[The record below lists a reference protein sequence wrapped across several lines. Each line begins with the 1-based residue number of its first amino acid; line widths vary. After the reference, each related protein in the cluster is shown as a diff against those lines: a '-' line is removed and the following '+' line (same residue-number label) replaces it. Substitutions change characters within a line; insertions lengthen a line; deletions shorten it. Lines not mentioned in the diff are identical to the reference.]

1 MAKKRR
7 IKDID
12 WEAAEP
18 VNTTVEQPV
27 ADIDADMDAAI
38 QRFVQNN
45 AASFEGAATAH
56 MISDV
61 DAALA
66 DGDMQE
72 DEYRI
77 SFLFNYLRRE
87 NIKHDLTSDYFNYWY
102 GLSLSS
108 DETHPD
114 KIVAVV
120 FWPGM
125 MGINEELI
133 IEMVPHDTDKEGV
146 VLLSTYAPRDMD
158 NATRLMTA
166 MEVLEEAGG
175 GHKRIYL
182 PGGELIMDDYKP
194 NMELEAISS
203 TPFDD
208 LSESDLE
215 RITRFHTDWAY
226 TMHFQLRNQM
236 LMINQ
241 LDAQL
246 AKMENTRIIQ
256 IQLTTLFEISKEIE
270 SLDLEGDDDDA

>member
-226 TMHFQLRNQM
+226 TMHFPLRNQM

-270 SLDLEGDDDDA
+270 SLDLEGDTDDA

>member
-1 MAKKRR
+1 MAKKR

-12 WEAAEP
+12 WEAAAP

-45 AASFEGAATAH
+45 SAAFEGAATAH

-61 DAALA
+61 EAALA
-66 DGDMQE
+66 GGDMQE

-77 SFLFNYLRRE
+77 SFLFNYLRRDH
-87 NIKHDLTSDYFNYWY
+87 IKHDLTPDYFNYWY

-108 DETHPD
+108 DEDHPD
-114 KIVAVV
+114 KIVAVI

-125 MGINEELI
+125 MGVNEELI

-175 GHKRIYL
+175 AHKRIYL

-194 NMELEAISS
+194 NMELEAISA

-208 LSESDLE
+208 LSEADLE

-226 TMHFQLRNQM
+226 TMYFPLRNQM

-246 AKMENTRIIQ
+246 TKMENTRIIQ
-256 IQLTTLFEISKEIE
+256 IQLTTLFEISKEID
-270 SLDLEGDDDDA
+270 SLDP

>member
-1 MAKKRR
+1 MAKKR

-108 DETHPD
+108 DEVHPD

-226 TMHFQLRNQM
+226 TMHFPLRNQM

>member
-1 MAKKRR
+1 MAKKR

-12 WEAAEP
+12 WEAAAP

-45 AASFEGAATAH
+45 SAAFEGAATAH

-61 DAALA
+61 ETALA
-66 DGDMQE
+66 GGDMQE

-77 SFLFNYLRRE
+77 SFLFNYLRRDH
-87 NIKHDLTSDYFNYWY
+87 IKHDLTPDYFNYWY

-108 DETHPD
+108 DEDHPD
-114 KIVAVV
+114 KIVAVI

-125 MGINEELI
+125 MGVNEELI

-175 GHKRIYL
+175 AHKRIYL

-194 NMELEAISS
+194 NMELEAISA

-208 LSESDLE
+208 LSEADLE

-226 TMHFQLRNQM
+226 TMYFPLRNQM

-256 IQLTTLFEISKEIE
+256 IQLTTLFEISKEID
-270 SLDLEGDDDDA
+270 SLDPEEAGDDD

>member
-1 MAKKRR
+1 MAKKR

-226 TMHFQLRNQM
+226 TMHFPLRNQM

>member
-133 IEMVPHDTDKEGV
+133 IEMVPHDTDKDGV

-226 TMHFQLRNQM
+226 TMHFPLRNQM

>member
-226 TMHFQLRNQM
+226 TMHFPLRNQM

>member
-45 AASFEGAATAH
+45 AASFDGAATAH

-158 NATRLMTA
+158 NATRLMMA

-226 TMHFQLRNQM
+226 TMHFPLRNQM

>member
-18 VNTTVEQPV
+18 VNTTVEQTV
-27 ADIDADMDAAI
+27 ADIDADMDSTI

-87 NIKHDLTSDYFNYWY
+87 HIKHDLTADYFNYWY

-120 FWPGM
+120 FWPGT
-125 MGINEELI
+125 MGVNEELI
-133 IEMVPHDTDKEGV
+133 LEMVPHDTDKEGV
-146 VLLSTYAPRDMD
+146 VLLSTYAPRNMD
-158 NATRLMTA
+158 NSTRLMTA

-208 LSESDLE
+208 LSEADLE

-226 TMHFQLRNQM
+226 TMHFPLRNQM

-256 IQLTTLFEISKEIE
+256 IQLTTLFEISKEID
-270 SLDLEGDDDDA
+270 SLDVEGDTDDA

>member
-18 VNTTVEQPV
+18 VNATVEQPV

-226 TMHFQLRNQM
+226 TMHFPLRNQM

>member
-66 DGDMQE
+66 DGDMPE

-77 SFLFNYLRRE
+77 TFLFNYLRRE

-158 NATRLMTA
+158 NATRLTTA
-166 MEVLEEAGG
+166 MEVLEEVGG

-226 TMHFQLRNQM
+226 TMHFPLRNQM

-256 IQLTTLFEISKEIE
+256 IQLTTLFEISKEID
-270 SLDLEGDDDDA
+270 SLDVEGDTDDA

>member
-175 GHKRIYL
+175 GYKRIYL

-226 TMHFQLRNQM
+226 TMHFPLRNQM

>member
-45 AASFEGAATAH
+45 AAAFEGAATAH

-87 NIKHDLTSDYFNYWY
+87 HIKHDLTADYFNYWY

-215 RITRFHTDWAY
+215 RITRFHTDWPY
-226 TMHFQLRNQM
+226 TMHFPLRNQM

-256 IQLTTLFEISKEIE
+256 IQLTTLFEISKEID
-270 SLDLEGDDDDA
+270 SLDVEGDTDDA

>member
-45 AASFEGAATAH
+45 AAAFEGAATAH

-72 DEYRI
+72 DEYHI
-77 SFLFNYLRRE
+77 SFIFNYLRRE
-87 NIKHDLTSDYFNYWY
+87 QIKHDLTADYFNYWY

-108 DETHPD
+108 DEGHPD

-120 FWPGM
+120 FWPGR
-125 MGINEELI
+125 MGVNEELI
-133 IEMVPHDTDKEGV
+133 LEMVPHDTDKEGV

-158 NATRLMTA
+158 NTTRLITA

-175 GHKRIYL
+175 NHKRIYL

-194 NMELEAISS
+194 NMELEAILS

-208 LSESDLE
+208 LSEADLE

-226 TMHFQLRNQM
+226 TMHFPLRNQM

-256 IQLTTLFEISKEIE
+256 IQLATLFEISKEID

>member
-18 VNTTVEQPV
+18 VNTTVEQTV
-27 ADIDADMDAAI
+27 ADIDADMDSAI

-87 NIKHDLTSDYFNYWY
+87 HIKHDLTADYFNYWY

-120 FWPGM
+120 FWPGT
-125 MGINEELI
+125 MGVNEELI
-133 IEMVPHDTDKEGV
+133 LEMVPHDTDKEGV
-146 VLLSTYAPRDMD
+146 VLLSTYAPRNMD
-158 NATRLMTA
+158 NSTRLMTA

-208 LSESDLE
+208 LSEADLE

-226 TMHFQLRNQM
+226 TMHFPLRNQM

-256 IQLTTLFEISKEIE
+256 IQLTTLFEISKEID
-270 SLDLEGDDDDA
+270 SLDVEGDTDDA

>member
-226 TMHFQLRNQM
+226 TMHFPLRNQM

-256 IQLTTLFEISKEIE
+256 IQLTTLFEISKEID
-270 SLDLEGDDDDA
+270 SLDVEGDTDDA

>member
-45 AASFEGAATAH
+45 AAAFEGAATAH

-226 TMHFQLRNQM
+226 TMHFPLRNQM

-256 IQLTTLFEISKEIE
+256 IQLTTLFEISKEID
-270 SLDLEGDDDDA
+270 SLDVEGDTDDA